1 MYRVKSLLLTMLL
14 LCLSAYPAFAENTA
28 VISKTGDKAWD
39 AFIRLQTDWTQQLR
53 DLVLK
58 EKKEFKGIADL
69 SYEWRLAEMK
79 LDTLKFLY
87 LKKNRAD
94 TIERD
99 KGLPAFVTL
108 EWFPEYS
115 EKLEKADPKFHK
127 QELLA
132 ASLKKKVEQHKNWE
146 GLQDFLKEIQ
156 KSDAH
161 KKRFDDFLSEMNS
174 VQKILAKSAAEEMRA
189 RK

>member
-1 MYRVKSLLLTMLL
+1 MQRFKFLPIALLILSLFAL
-14 LCLSAYPAFAENTA
+14 PVHAENPTIA
-28 VISKTGDKAWD
+28 KTGDKAWD
-39 AFIRLQTDWTQQLR
+39 AFIRLQTDWTRQLR

-58 EKKEFKGIADL
+58 ERKEYKGIANL
-69 SYEWRLAEMK
+69 SYEWRLAEMQ

-115 EKLEKADPKFHK
+115 EKLEKANPNFHK
-127 QELLA
+127 QEVLA
-132 ASLKKKVEQHKNWE
+132 ASLKKKVEEHKNWE
-146 GLQDFLKEIQ
+146 GLQEYLKEIQ
-156 KSDAH
+156 KSKAH
-161 KKRFDDFLSEMNS
+161 KKRFDDFLSEMNA
-174 VQKILAKSAAEEMRA
+174 VQKILAKTAADQMRA
-189 RK
+189 QQ